1 MWIFIVSALLN
12 KLLRSENLTSVFKA
26 YLLHFNWCYNS
37 STSSSSDWTS
47 FWAVELISLWTVT
60 SSVKNYSMGSIKS
73 TLIPFIY
80 LFPVLQ
86 CFVTRAV
93 LSSKPDLRMPD
104 WKVYTVYVMY
114 EASFSSMPSFF
125 LTCNKTSFIVFY
137 LFHIHNSIKILII
150 ILYLQY
156 LKIKFD

>member
-1 MWIFIVSALLN
+1 MRIRKSRDIKFSNIILFCSSFSLFFVYEVIFLMWIFIASALLN

-47 FWAVELISLWTVT
+47 FWVVELLSLWTVT
-60 SSVKNYSMGSIKS
+60 SSVKNYSLGSIKS

-86 CFVTRAV
+86 CFGN
-93 LSSKPDLRMPD
+93 S
-104 WKVYTVYVMY
+104 
-114 EASFSSMPSFF
+114 
-125 LTCNKTSFIVFY
+125 C
-137 LFHIHNSIKILII
+137 HII
-150 ILYLQY
+150 QY
-156 LKIKFD
+156 AGP